1 MHTTSFPVA
10 LSHHHT
16 SFLPTSIALSLL
28 QALKKEVAKQQEQ
41 QTYEVTIVQE
51 ILNNL
56 KGKNCIGPPTSN

>member
-1 MHTTSFPVA
+1 MNTA
-10 LSHHHT
+10 
-16 SFLPTSIALSLL
+16 

-56 KGKNCIGPPTSN
+56 KGRNCIGPPTSN